1 MSDDAEKIYVDLLAA
16 CHEAVLEGGSHASA
30 ASLPPDVTNE
40 LAERIQQRLYC
51 LELLEQFRRDSST
64 AAREGATQNTPSWL
78 SSAGQETLDEVD
90 DEFTLERLGHFRLL
104 HELGRGGHGIVFLA
118 QDEAL
123 GRCVA
128 LKVPRPE
135 CLLSKPMRRRFVRE
149 AQAAAR
155 LAHPHL
161 LTVFESGEDGPLCY
175 LASAYCTG
183 PTLSAWRQA
192 HAGPVPERL
201 AARIVSVLADGAHY
215 AHDRGVLHRDIK
227 PGNVFLDATPQGFV
241 QVAEEGGSLCVPC
254 CFAAWHSCTCVV
266 VARTGA
272 TMPRGKAAQL
282 CHAAKLGLA
291 RIDEDA
297 HDATRTG
304 AIVGTPAY
312 MAPEQA
318 LGDRAAIGAATDVYG
333 LGTILFE
340 LLSGLAPFRG
350 RTDAEILKKVFND
363 EVPHVRSLRR
373 DVSADLGA
381 ICAKCLERNPG
392 ERYGSAADLNR
403 FLRDESTLARP
414 LPNRERLLRWARK
427 RPAIAASVLL
437 AVAATLS
444 VLAGSLLVS
453 QRLARLVREKDQE
466 SQRAYG
472 ALELAGRREAEALSS
487 AYPADMQSAFDAWSA
502 GQYETAE
509 RLLLRYQHSDGRADR
524 REFTWY
530 YLRNLMAES
539 PIICRC
545 EGGARAVAISRD
557 DRWIAVAGFDGVIRL
572 LDGRTYALVKEL
584 RGHAPEGVETMTFS
598 PDGAELIS
606 TGNES
611 LVRRWAIPS
620 GESLEPFRGAAGWNA
635 KVVYSPQSTYVAAAG
650 SEKTIYVWLGHD
662 LSLVRQLKGHAD
674 TIRGLVFADD
684 STIYSSSEDGD
695 IRRWELRPAKNPPAL
710 VDGRQDNPT
719 GSNVMAL
726 VRHPTI
732 DVICGITRD
741 GQLIEWHTHAPQGHL
756 TNDDLPRLI
765 SPRAMAISPRGVLAV
780 GDAKGG
786 VHLRFPEP
794 QSDGT
799 MRTRYGQSRRV
810 SDLAAAN
817 SGDFVLSAAADGTV
831 RRQLLPRIVNSRWLF
846 AGGISALLEHRRGV
860 LLSLKVKGRINIY
873 DHDRREVLATIEV
886 PPFALPRLA
895 PQSQGVIVA
904 TQEGLVSLYDW
915 STGLPRWQ
923 MQGPA
928 AVQSMAVDS
937 QERHV
942 AAACHDTVAIRDLA
956 TGAEVR
962 QLEHPGEVRV
972 VAFVGQ
978 TSVLATA
985 GAEGIVR
992 LWDVGTGQILSEQRV
1007 SNATVSHL
1015 SFTVDGQR
1023 CGTEGENVCRV
1034 WELKTWKLLGTISC
1048 SQQLEWF
1055 ALPGHGETLVVKQ
1068 NGDISFHRVSDG
1080 ARLLD
1085 LTRHYQTQVMAL
1097 SDDGQ
1102 TIYTQV
1108 DELLDQLDG
1117 TPADLVPSPG
1127 VDRGR

>member
-64 AAREGATQNTPSWL
+64 APREGATQNTPSWL

-90 DEFTLERLGHFRLL
+90 DEFTLERLGHFRIL

-123 GRCVA
+123 GRRVA

-201 AARIVSVLADGAHY
+201 AARIVSALADGVHY

-241 QVAEEGGSLCVPC
+241 QVGGDEAGSLCVP
-254 CFAAWHSCTCVV
+254 
-266 VARTGA
+266 
-272 TMPRGKAAQL
+272 
-282 CHAAKLGLA
+282 KLGDFGLA
-291 RIDEDA
+291 RLDEDVT
-297 HDATRTG
+297 DATRTG

-318 LGDRAAIGAATDVYG
+318 LGDRAAIGAGTDVYG

-340 LLSGLAPFRG
+340 LLTGKAPFRG
-350 RTDAEILKKVFND
+350 RTDAEILKQVFND

-373 DVSADLGA
+373 DISADLGA
-381 ICAKCLERNPG
+381 ICAKCLERNPS
-392 ERYGSAADLNR
+392 ERYASAADLAADLNR

-427 RPAIAASVLL
+427 RPAIAASLLL
-437 AVAATLS
+437 AVVAALS
-444 VLAGSLLVS
+444 VLSGSLLVS

-472 ALELAGRREAEALSS
+472 ALALAGRREAEALTS

-530 YLRNLMAES
+530 FLRNLMAES

-695 IRRWELRPAKNPPAL
+695 IRRWELRPAENPPAL

-726 VRHPTI
+726 VRHPRA
-732 DVICGITRD
+732 DVICGITRE
-741 GQLIEWHTHAPQGHL
+741 GQLIEWRTHAPMGHL
-756 TNDDLPRLI
+756 TNTDLPKVVA
-765 SPRAMAISPRGVLAV
+765 PRAMAISPDGVISI

-786 VHLRFPEP
+786 VHVPLTDVKGDLR
-794 QSDGT
+794 
-799 MRTRYGQSRRV
+799 MRRRYGQSRRV
-810 SDLAAAN
+810 FDLAAA
-817 SGDFVLSAAADGTV
+817 SSADFVLSAAADGTV
-831 RRQLLPRIVNSRWLF
+831 RRHPLPRIVNSKYLF
-846 AGGISALLEHRRGV
+846 SGGNNAHLEHRRGV
-860 LLSLKVKGRINIY
+860 LLCLKFKGRINIY
-873 DHDRREVLATIEV
+873 DVDRRKVLATLSV
-886 PPFALPRLA
+886 PSYAHTRLA
-895 PQSQGVIVA
+895 TQSQGVIVA

-915 STGLPRWQ
+915 STESPRWQ
-923 MQGPA
+923 VQGLA
-928 AVQSMAVDS
+928 AVQSVAVDS
-937 QERHV
+937 HERHV
-942 AAACHDTVAIRDLA
+942 AVACHDTVVIRDLA
-956 TGAEVR
+956 TGGEVR
-962 QLEHPGEVRV
+962 QLKHPGEVRV

-978 TSVLATA
+978 TSALATA

-992 LWDVGTGQILSEQRV
+992 LWDVTTGEMLREQRV
-1007 SNATVSHL
+1007 SQATVSRL

-1023 CGTEGENVCRV
+1023 CATEGEHVCRV
-1034 WELKTWKLLGTISC
+1034 WELETWKLLGTISC
-1048 SQQLEWF
+1048 SRELEWF
-1055 ALPGHGETLVVKQ
+1055 ALPGRGETLIVNQ
-1068 NGDISFHRVSDG
+1068 HGDISFHRVSDG
-1080 ARLLD
+1080 AKLLD
-1085 LTRHYQTQVMAL
+1085 LSRHHPPCIMAL

-1102 TIYTQV
+1102 KIYSLV
-1108 DELLDQLDG
+1108 DEFLDQLDG
-1117 TPADLVPSPG
+1117 TPADLVPTPG
-1127 VDRGR
+1127 VDRR